1 MLTFMSFMFLYYPV
15 IIYLFKVTN
24 RNTGKRCEICSRL
37 TIKTLQRVIDVVLV
51 FLLLTLNIF
60 PALFYCFYLWLWA
73 SKCELGNKM
82 FSKKKKKHMPFS
94 VTLLRLAA
102 FIGIFKEVVIF
113 SGNTTTDKLFKCM
126 VEVII
131 ATL

>member
-1 MLTFMSFMFLYYPV
+1 
-15 IIYLFKVTN
+15 
-24 RNTGKRCEICSRL
+24 
-37 TIKTLQRVIDVVLV
+37 
-51 FLLLTLNIF
+51 
-60 PALFYCFYLWLWA
+60 
-73 SKCELGNKM
+73 
-82 FSKKKKKHMPFS
+82 MPFS

-113 SGNTTTDKLFKCM
+113 SGNATTDKLFKRM